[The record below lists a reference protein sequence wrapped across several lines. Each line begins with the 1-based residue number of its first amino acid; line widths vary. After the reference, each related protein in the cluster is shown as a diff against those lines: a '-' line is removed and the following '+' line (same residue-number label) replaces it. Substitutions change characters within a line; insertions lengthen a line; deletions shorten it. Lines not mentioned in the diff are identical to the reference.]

1 MALPSLHRPY
11 GPPGGE
17 RLGRLPG
24 PSGLDR
30 LASGAPR
37 PGPAAAR
44 AVPAK
49 LRADAVF
56 AASEPVTDTVAHTA
70 GSGRDMPSIPD
81 RAVAP
86 ATRS

>member
-24 PSGLDR
+24 PNGLDR
-30 LASGAPR
+30 LASGTPC

-44 AVPAK
+44 VVPAK

-56 AASEPVTDTVAHTA
+56 AASEPVTDAVADTV
-70 GSGRDMPSIPD
+70 GSGRGMPSIPG

-86 ATRS
+86 AVRS